1 MFSADEKVRGSGW
14 ERAFVAGGETEDD
27 VLLATSAVDGEC
39 SGAPEF
45 KLEPGANFKIATS
58 STLRT

>member
-39 SGAPEF
+39 SGAEF
-45 KLEPGANFKIATS
+45 KLEIEANFKIAMS
-58 STLRT
+58 SEK